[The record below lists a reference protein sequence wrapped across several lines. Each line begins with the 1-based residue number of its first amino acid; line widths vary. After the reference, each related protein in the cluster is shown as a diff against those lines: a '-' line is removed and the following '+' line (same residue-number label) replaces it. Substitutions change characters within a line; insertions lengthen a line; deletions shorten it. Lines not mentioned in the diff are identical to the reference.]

1 MNANI
6 YLDNAAT
13 TTARPEV
20 IEAMLPLL
28 SGGYNPS
35 SAHAHGREARNALDT
50 ARAGVARVLGA
61 APREIVFT
69 GGGSEA
75 DVLAIVGA
83 AKARAADGKHVITAV
98 FEHHAVLHA
107 FDVLEAEGWTVTRL
121 PVTADGLVDPASVAA
136 ALRPGTTLVS
146 IMLGN
151 NEVGTIQPLAEIA
164 ALAHAAGALVHTDA
178 VATAGYL
185 DLDMA
190 RLDVDMLTLSAHKF
204 NGPKGVG
211 VLFVRRGTPV
221 VAQIVGGGQEHGL
234 RSGTENLAGVAGF
247 ARALVLAA
255 AERPETVVRITAL
268 RDRLQDAIQASV
280 PGTTVLGQAAPRLPH
295 ILSVGFPDQ
304 PSDALLMALDLE
316 GVSASAGS
324 ACAAGSLEPSHV
336 VAALGVAPMY
346 ATGVLRFSLGR
357 TTTAADVDGAAA
369 VVGGVVERMHT
380 ADV

>member
-1 MNANI
+1 
-6 YLDNAAT
+6 
-13 TTARPEV
+13 V

-28 SGGYNPS
+28 AGGYNPS
-35 SAHAHGREARNALDT
+35 SAHAHGREARGALDA
-50 ARAGVARVLGA
+50 ARADVARVLGA

-83 AKARAADGKHVITAV
+83 AKARASDGKHVITTV

-107 FDVLEAEGWTVTRL
+107 FDVLEADGWSVTRL
-121 PVTADGLVDPASVAA
+121 PVTSDGMVDPATVAA
-136 ALRPGTTLVS
+136 ALRPDTTLVS
-146 IMLGN
+146 VMLGN

-185 DLDMA
+185 ELDMA
-190 RLDVDMLTLSAHKF
+190 LLDVDLLTLSAHKF

-234 RSGTENLAGVAGF
+234 RSGTENLAGVAGL

-255 AERPETVVRITAL
+255 TERTETVARIVAL
-268 RDRLQDAIQASV
+268 RDQLQTAIASGV
-280 PGTTVLGQAAPRLPH
+280 PGSIVLGAAAQRLPH
-295 ILSVGFPDQ
+295 ILSIGFPDQ

-336 VAALGVAPMY
+336 VAALGVAPEY

-357 TTTAADVDGAAA
+357 TTTGADVDGAAA
-369 VVGGVVERMHT
+369 VVGRVIGRMQT

>member
-1 MNANI
+1 VTDNI

-20 IEAMLPLL
+20 IAAMLPLL
-28 SGGYNPS
+28 GGGYNPS
-35 SAHAHGREARNALDT
+35 STHAHGRAARAALDD
-50 ARAGVARVLGA
+50 ARAGVARALGA
-61 APREIVFT
+61 SPREIVFT

-83 AKARAADGKHVITAV
+83 AKARAADGKHVITAS

-107 FDVLEAEGWTVTRL
+107 FDVLEGEGWEVTRL
-121 PVTADGLVDPASVAA
+121 PVNGDGIVEPSTVAA

-151 NEVGTIQPLAEIA
+151 NEVGTVQGIAEIA
-164 ALAHAAGALVHTDA
+164 ALARQVGALVHTDA

-185 DLDMA
+185 DLNVE
-190 RLDVDMLTLSAHKF
+190 RLGVDLLSISAHKF

-211 VLFVRRGTPV
+211 ALYVRKGTPV
-221 VAQIVGGGQEHGL
+221 TAQIVGGGQEHGL
-234 RSGTENLAGVAGF
+234 RAGTENLAGVAGL
-247 ARALVLAA
+247 ATALTLADT
-255 AERPETVVRITAL
+255 ERPEAARRVAAL
-268 RDRLQDAIQASV
+268 RDRLQAAIVAGV
-280 PGTTVLGQAAPRLPH
+280 PGALVLGANAPRLPH
-295 ILSVGFPDQ
+295 ILSIGFPDQ

-336 VAALGVAPMY
+336 VAAVGVPPAY

-357 TTTAADVDGAAA
+357 GTTEAEVDRAAA
-369 VVGGVVERMHT
+369 TVCRVVRQSET
-380 ADV
+380 ANV

>member
-1 MNANI
+1 MSTNI

-28 SGGYNPS
+28 AGGYNPS
-35 SAHAHGREARNALDT
+35 SAHEHGREARGVLDA
-50 ARAGVARVLGA
+50 ARADVARVLGA

-83 AKARAADGKHVITAV
+83 ARARAAEGKHVITAV

-107 FDVLEAEGWTVTRL
+107 FDVLEAEGWSVTRL
-121 PVTADGLVDPASVAA
+121 PITPDGLVDPATLAA

-151 NEVGTIQPLAEIA
+151 NEIGTIQPLAELA
-164 ALAHAAGALVHTDA
+164 QLAHAAGALVHTDA

-185 DLDMA
+185 DLDPV
-190 RLDVDMLTLSAHKF
+190 RGDVDLLALSAHKF

-211 VLFVRRGTPV
+211 VLFVRRGTPIM
-221 VAQIVGGGQEHGL
+221 AQIVGGGQEHGL
-234 RSGTENLAGVAGF
+234 RSGTENLAGITGL

-255 AERPETVVRITAL
+255 AERTEAVARVTAL
-268 RDRLQDAIQASV
+268 RDRLQAGIAARVSD
-280 PGTTVLGQAAPRLPH
+280 TTVLGTAAPRLPH
-295 ILSVGFPDQ
+295 ILSIGFRGQ

-336 VAALGVAPMY
+336 VAALGMGPEY

-357 TTTAADVDGAAA
+357 TTTGADVDRAAA
-369 VVGGVVERMHT
+369 VVGRVVERMQT